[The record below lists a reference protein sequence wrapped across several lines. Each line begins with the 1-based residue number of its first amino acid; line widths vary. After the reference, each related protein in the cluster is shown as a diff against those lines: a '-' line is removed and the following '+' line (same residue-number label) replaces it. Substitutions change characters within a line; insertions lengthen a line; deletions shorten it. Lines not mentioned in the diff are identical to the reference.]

1 MLADAALAR
10 MMLSRRRAAV
20 PQVFDEFFARA
31 GARFAA
37 QANDENPASLST
49 FKKEMAKA
57 KDAAAI
63 AARMRPSTVA
73 LLFERALLAEMEGR
87 LEDAAGDLALVLESY
102 PGFVAAASMAGRL
115 ALARGEAVRAVEVLA
130 YVECEIAGTRE
141 GAGLL
146 ADALRA
152 IGMAEKASRYDVA
165 ALTSLGY
172 VDSRGND
179 CAPIDTA
186 GNFVTHRH
194 MLPAFRVEPLP
205 GGQSLYN
212 DRGVYYFARF
222 TIIDLLLSLFR
233 RRTSVGGR
241 VRCQSV
247 KLDRFPV
254 ALRTQYLR
262 VRLKPFV
269 RNIQL
274 HAKALNLQQFVPTE
288 SWRQLS
294 WIRLTVAGSL
304 RSLFPQFA
312 ACGLLIVL
320 DGNRRSPVAQAR
332 LRSGIIAIFGS
343 LGLVSRAPL
352 GGLPSCHALSDRPH
366 VGRAEALPPMAARAL
381 DQLVAQLN
389 SDGNGALRL

>member
-1 MLADAALAR
+1 

-31 GARFAA
+31 GARFAP
-37 QANDENPASLST
+37 QANEETPTSLST
-49 FKKEMAKA
+49 FKKEMANA

-102 PGFVAAASMAGRL
+102 PGFVAAALMAGRL

-152 IGMAEKASRYDVA
+152 IGMADKASRYDVA
-165 ALTSLGY
+165 ALTSPGY

-179 CAPIDTA
+179 CAPVDTS

-194 MLPAFRVEPLP
+194 MLPAFCVEPLP

-233 RRTSVGGR
+233 RRSSVG
-241 VRCQSV
+241 V
-247 KLDRFPV
+247 
-254 ALRTQYLR
+254 RTQSQSLNSTNFRSRSVRYLR

-269 RNIQL
+269 HNMRL

-288 SWRQLS
+288 FWRQLS
-294 WIRLTVAGSL
+294 WIRLTVAGSF
-304 RSLFPQFA
+304 RSFFPQLA
-312 ACGLLIVL
+312 ACGFLVVL

-332 LRSGIIAIFGS
+332 LQSGIIAIFGS
-343 LGLVSRAPL
+343 LGLVSRIPP
-352 GGLPSCHALSDRPH
+352 GGLPSCLALGDRPY
-366 VGRAEALPPMAARAL
+366 VDRAEVLPPMAAQAL
-381 DQLVAQLN
+381 GQLVAQLN
-389 SDGNGALRL
+389 GEGNGALHL